1 MRFISIPFKVRDP
14 SGIWSGPTGLARRA
28 GIGRHARGRPA
39 GPAPRPRPAL
49 RPPRRAGAGRLAADA
64 KSFQFQCLSL
74 SASPLCA
81 ATDLLRLVI
90 LLGRLLPQRPHFA
103 QTGLPVRVVLHNAPP
118 PARDTARGAPSGA
131 RGLAHRSQATR
142 GPRHTHGQHLA
153 YTSLPPPPAASSAAY
168 RDPWLRPKWCR
179 DRSPWL
185 HSTNPGSADTSA
197 SRCIQRAVGHHS
209 VPMHAAADIARASAR
224 AKRSCHANGRTLD
237 GAAIES
243 MRGIRRIRVVA
254 APPAQRGFD
263 GPPRFECRPEAP
275 PPELVENGSTSAEH
289 LPRGDSKICSAS
301 CMTPSASVSC
311 STGSPDDGA
320 RP

>member
-1 MRFISIPFKVRDP
+1 MGGR
-14 SGIWSGPTGLARRA
+14 GPTERRIRITRYGRWAPPARPSA
-28 GIGRHARGRPA
+28 CEGRHPA
-39 GPAPRPRPAL
+39 GVRFCFNVHDSGHA
-49 RPPRRAGAGRLAADA
+49 RALAAIPRDE
-64 KSFQFQCLSL
+64 
-74 SASPLCA
+74 
-81 ATDLLRLVI
+81 
-90 LLGRLLPQRPHFA
+90 LPRS
-103 QTGLPVRVVLHNAPP
+103 RRVLHNAPP

>member
-28 GIGRHARGRPA
+28 GIGR
-39 GPAPRPRPAL
+39 RPAL
-49 RPPRRAGAGRLAADA
+49 KPAARPRAADA
-64 KSFQFQCLSL
+64 KSFQFQMSL
-74 SASPLCA
+74 RFACFSRPPLCA

-90 LLGRLLPQRPHFA
+90 LVGRLLPQRPHFA